1 MMLYKA
7 IKKNN
12 IKARYYG
19 IDCDINFIN
28 IGLRKFPEL
37 KKNIKQA
44 YFEKIQKIN
53 SQELIISSATLEHV
67 NNYKKFLK
75 NLIKFSKKY
84 ILIRTY
90 VGDINSFQKYYNF
103 KSKKYINR
111 NVFSLF
117 FLTDFFLKKNY
128 KVEIIKDWAN
138 KKKKFKTNKQN
149 KLFDRVLIIFLTK
162 I

>member
-1 MMLYKA
+1 M
-7 IKKNN
+7 
-12 IKARYYG
+12 
-19 IDCDINFIN
+19 
-28 IGLRKFPEL
+28 
-37 KKNIKQA
+37 
-44 YFEKIQKIN
+44 
-53 SQELIISSATLEHV
+53 
-67 NNYKKFLK
+67 
-75 NLIKFSKKY
+75 
-84 ILIRTY
+84 IRTY